1 MTIEDDINFLARV
14 PTLHILGREALRIL
28 AISAESIR
36 VQGGETLFEE
46 GEPADSGYVVM
57 HGAIML
63 QSTRERTAR
72 DGAIA
77 RPGTLIGEMA
87 LIVDSTRPATATAME
102 PSTVLRI
109 SRGVFLRMLEGEP
122 GAADALRRMIS
133 QRVGAVL
140 DELDLVAPLFGR

>member
-1 MTIEDDINFLARV
+1 MTIEDDINFLDRV
-14 PTLHILGREALRIL
+14 PTLHILGQEALRIL

-36 VQGGETLFEE
+36 VQGGEMLFEE

-77 RPGTLIGEMA
+77 RPGSLIGEMA

-102 PSTVLRI
+102 SSMLLRI

-133 QRVGAVL
+133 QRVSAAL

>member
-1 MTIEDDINFLARV
+1 MSIEDDIDFLDRV

-46 GEPADSGYVVM
+46 GEPADGGYVVM

-63 QSTRERTAR
+63 QSARERTKH

-87 LIVDSTRPATATAME
+87 LIVDGMRPATATAME
-102 PSTVLRI
+102 SSTLLRI

-122 GAADALRRMIS
+122 GAADALKRMIS
-133 QRVGAVL
+133 QRVSAAL
-140 DELDLVAPLFGR
+140 DELDLVAPLFDR

>member
-1 MTIEDDINFLARV
+1 MALEDDIDFLDRV

-36 VQGGETLFEE
+36 IQGGEMLFEE
-46 GEPADSGYVVM
+46 GAPADSGYVVM

-63 QSTRERTAR
+63 QSTRDRTAR

-87 LIVDSTRPATATAME
+87 LIVDSMRPATATAME
-102 PSTVLRI
+102 SSMVLRI
-109 SRGVFLRMLEGEP
+109 SRSVFLRMLEGEP
-122 GAADALRRMIS
+122 GAAEALRRMIS
-133 QRVGAVL
+133 KRVGAAL
-140 DELDLVAPLFGR
+140 DELDLVAPLFSR